1 MKHFIVFGIYLIL
14 LFYVGIG
21 YPSTATAST
30 KNVAYTENS
39 TAFAMRF
46 QQAVKR
52 RNLSL
57 IKGYL
62 AYPVPVYD
70 LGRKGTLEVPL
81 IDVSKESYPDWM
93 TPYLYKLIEET
104 PPEKLVKMLDI
115 RKDSSGK
122 YLVHNLLFAADSQ
135 DYKYAKYS
143 IMSAKALY
151 HVLAVLHKGA
161 SEHCAKCVA
170 KVIEYPI
177 WECIGGKSV
186 KIKNEAEFLK
196 HYDEIVT
203 PEVKDLMLHAWERH
217 NWTGFPEQGVMLG
230 SVGDIWIGSFGHKD
244 AQGFYVWET
253 KVWAL
258 REVGS
263 CPAR

>member
-1 MKHFIVFGIYLIL
+1 MKTMMRVIVLSFLCSTL
-14 LFYVGIG
+14 GIG
-21 YPSTATAST
+21 VM
-30 KNVAYTENS
+30 NAYGSNQPGGAI
-39 TAFAMRF
+39 AFAKRL
-46 QQAVKR
+46 QTAVA
-52 RNLSL
+52 NNDSNFVAEQ
-57 IKGYL
+57 I
-62 AYPVPVYD
+62 AYP
-70 LGRKGTLEVPL
+70 
-81 IDVSKESYPDWM
+81 IDVYFDGSKLPMFGAEGAEDTYADWM
-93 TPYLYKLIEET
+93 TPYLYSLIT
-104 PPEKLVKMLDI
+104 KTSPAKLVKVLDI
-115 RKDSSGK
+115 RKEKDGVYK
-122 YLVHNLLFAADSQ
+122 VHDLLLTGDPADFR
-135 DYKYAKYS
+135 YS
-143 IMSAKALY
+143 KDGIYSAKGLMQ
-151 HVLAVLHKGA
+151 VLAVLRKGA
-161 SEHCAKCVA
+161 TEHCAKCVA